1 MSAACRASLELRI
14 EGRPVP
20 WKAPTFGQSWGGGAI
35 ARRDPAYEAWHQSI
49 AIQSRVQCAGFA
61 PIAVPCRL
69 EATFRLRRV
78 SGAAPDLAN
87 LTKALED
94 GLQGS
99 AIENDRLIC
108 AHDTRRVF
116 VGATEWEGVEAIL
129 IPVGTAELEAL
140 APSLRLVSPAP
151 KPKSAPASASKP
163 KASRPRRSGP
173 KISRVSSIT

>member
-20 WKAPTFGQSWGGGAI
+20 WKAPTFGQSWTGKAS

-49 AIQSRVQCAGFA
+49 AIQARVQCAGLA
-61 PIAVPCRL
+61 PLAVPCRL

-94 GLQGS
+94 GLQGA

-108 AHDTRRVF
+108 AHVTRRMF
-116 VGATEWEGVEAIL
+116 VGPTEWEGVEVL
-129 IPVGTAELEAL
+129 LSPVADAELEAL
-140 APSLRLVSPAP
+140 APSLRLTST
-151 KPKSAPASASKP
+151 KSGK
-163 KASRPRRSGP
+163 RLRE
-173 KISRVSSIT
+173 